1 MTYFKKWITTALSI
15 AAFSSPVFAQSEGL
29 ESFYGGETV
38 TILIGHPPGGTFNL
52 YAQLAAAHLGDHIP
66 GNPEVIVQHMPGGG
80 GSLAAAFFSNKA
92 PTDGTMIA
100 ILPETL
106 TIKQVMAPEDS
117 LWDMNKMRYIGRFTD
132 VTSVMGVR
140 KGAPATTVEG
150 LRDVGGNFA
159 CSGTTTGS
167 AQTGALAR
175 YFAGFNLNMV
185 CGYDTATAGVLAI
198 LRGEADLT
206 STIWTNWNATQ
217 REHIDSGAV
226 IPVVQFGLNPIEAIA
241 DVPLAMDLVD
251 DPKARAA
258 LQLFA
263 ASGEVGRALLGSPDM
278 EEAKYQM
285 FVDAFAAMIEDP
297 TFIADAESSKVP
309 LNIAQADELEE
320 IKALILAT
328 PDDETENL
336 KVALDEGFK

>member
-1 MTYFKKWITTALSI
+1 MNHLKKWIASALSF
-15 AAFSSPVFAQSEGL
+15 AVLGSPVVAQSEGL
-29 ESFYGGETV
+29 ESFYSGETV
-38 TILIGHPPGGTFNL
+38 TVLIGHPPGGTFNL
-52 YAQLAAAHLGDHIP
+52 YAQLAASHLGNHIP

-100 ILPETL
+100 VLPETL
-106 TIKQVMAPEDS
+106 AIKQVMAPDDS
-117 LWDMNKMRYIGRFTD
+117 LWDMNRMRYIGRFTD

-140 KGAPATTVEG
+140 KGAPATTIEG

-167 AQTGALAR
+167 AQTGALAH

-217 REHIDSGAV
+217 REHLDSGDI
-226 IPVVQFGLNPIEAIA
+226 IPVVQFGLKPNEAIA

-251 DPKARAA
+251 DPEARAA
-258 LQLFA
+258 FRLFA
-263 ASGEVGRALLGSPDM
+263 ASGEVGRALLASPDM
-278 EEAKYQM
+278 EEDKYQM
-285 FVDAFAAMIEDP
+285 FVDAFASMIEDP
-297 TFIADAESSKVP
+297 AFIADAETSKVP
-309 LNIAQADELEE
+309 LNIALADELEE

-328 PDDETENL
+328 PDEQTEIL
-336 KVALDEGFK
+336 KVALEEGFK